1 MIGGGEGAHKR
12 LEEGRVS
19 GARDTAS
26 LTDGPGSATRQN
38 LSSDLILRQGV
49 TIFRQ
54 RSTNPCHKK
63 KGEEEEEGE
72 EREREKMK
80 KREEKLRK
88 KESIFKPKKEALVK
102 KDLKQKTSFGAK
114 AT

>member
-19 GARDTAS
+19 GARDNAS
-26 LTDGPGSATRQN
+26 LTDGPASATRQN

-63 KGEEEEEGE
+63 KGEEEEE
-72 EREREKMK
+72 REREKMK

-102 KDLKQKTSFGAK
+102 KDLK
-114 AT
+114 